1 MYSVPQQSLW
11 VALVL
16 IMTVHPP
23 LSAALLTSSRE
34 GTRQVR
40 LDMLEDVAHR
50 LRPDQFSQPADDP
63 GAQHLVL
70 EGTSDELGLLVIAGQ
85 VCVRRLE

>member
-1 MYSVPQQSLW
+1 
-11 VALVL
+11 
-16 IMTVHPP
+16 
-23 LSAALLTSSRE
+23 
-34 GTRQVR
+34 
-40 LDMLEDVAHR
+40 MLEDVAHR

-85 VCVRRLE
+85 VCIRRLE